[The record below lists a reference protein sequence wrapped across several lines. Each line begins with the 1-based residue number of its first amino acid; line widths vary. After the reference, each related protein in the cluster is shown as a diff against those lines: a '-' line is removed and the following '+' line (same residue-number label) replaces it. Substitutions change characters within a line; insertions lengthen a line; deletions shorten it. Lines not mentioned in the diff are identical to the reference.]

1 MRVNERG
8 AITIHVALA
17 LIAILA
23 FAAMVIDQ
31 GVMYVARRQAQ
42 TAADAGALAG
52 AISLMY
58 DSTAKVEAT
67 IAAQTMANQNA
78 VWGEN
83 TANANIIV
91 SPLPFNCP
99 DGVPSCIRVDVL
111 RGQPDRDGT
120 AHSNTIPTY
129 MMRML
134 GTNSQGVRATATAQI
149 AAGNAVQCIKPWVV
163 ADKWTD
169 GSGTGTNPS
178 GWDQLDSYQVGTDSY
193 STAGGFSAATDIGAQ
208 LMLKGDGHDF
218 SSGWTLEID
227 LNGGNGGSVYNAEIS
242 GCPNWVPT
250 IGLYQPGTSCN
261 STSDTNPEEGCV
273 NVKTGVKQ
281 GPTVQG
287 VADLIAYDPGA
298 TWNSGTNTVT
308 GGCTSAGT
316 CSTANPLGIPISPRI
331 VPIALFDPGAYA
343 AGGFTGN
350 GGMARIINLLGFFVE
365 GMCSDVYP
373 TPPAWCGTGSDPS
386 KTVVGRLMAYPGQA
400 DSASGSAGPNT
411 FLKVTRLIR

>member
-1 MRVNERG
+1 MRHTERG

-23 FAAMVIDQ
+23 FAAMVVDQ

-42 TAADAGALAG
+42 NAADAGALAG
-52 AISLMY
+52 ALSLMY
-58 DSTAKVEAT
+58 DANAKVEAT
-67 IAAQTMANQNA
+67 IAAQTMARANV
-78 VWGEN
+78 VWGEA
-83 TANANIIV
+83 TANADIVV

-99 DGVPSCIRVDVL
+99 DGSPSCIRVDVL
-111 RGQPDRDGT
+111 RGQPDRAGT
-120 AHSNTIPTY
+120 PHSNTIPTY

-134 GTNSQGVRATATAQI
+134 GTTTQGVRATATAQI
-149 AAGNAVQCIKPWVV
+149 AAGNALECIKPWVV
-163 ADKWTD
+163 ADRWTD
-169 GSGTGTNPS
+169 GSGTGSNTS
-178 GWDQLDSYQVGTDSY
+178 GWDQLDSFDFGVDSY
-193 STAGGFSAATDIGAQ
+193 TTAGGFGPGDIGMQ
-208 LMLKGDGHDF
+208 MMLKGDGHDF

-227 LNGGNGGSVYNAEIS
+227 LNGGNGGSVYNDEIS

-250 IGLYQPGTSCN
+250 VGLYEPGTACST
-261 STSDTNPEEGCV
+261 TSDTDPEKGCL

-298 TWNSGTNTVT
+298 TWDSGTNSVT

-331 VPIALFDPGAYA
+331 VPIALFDPGSYA
-343 AGGFTGN
+343 AGGFNGN
-350 GGMARIINLLGFFVE
+350 GGMARVINLLGFFVE
-365 GMCSDVYP
+365 GMCSDVYV
-373 TPPAWCGTGSDPS
+373 TPPAWCGTGADPS
-386 KTVVGRLMAYPGQA
+386 KTVVGRLMAYPGQS

-411 FLKVTRLIR
+411 FLKITRLIR